1 MCKFNKPMIPAD
13 ATADERRS
21 LMFNALYSA
30 DLSEET
36 EKKAN
41 LTYISWS
48 QAWKVF
54 KIFYPSATYKIFT
67 NPNTGL
73 PVFES
78 EMGLMVHTSVQAD
91 GIEYEDWLPVMDY
104 NNRAMKS
111 VPYTIQVYDK
121 QSKQYIEKRIEAA
134 TTICVSSCVKVSSHK
149 AFLFRNRLMKEYP
162 TNPIAT
168 HWNKDSCCHILT
180 CLGKNNICTNFHA

>member
-54 KIFYPSATYKIFT
+54 KIFYPSATYKIFHKPKYRT
-67 NPNTGL
+67 P
-73 PVFES
+73 
-78 EMGLMVHTSVQAD
+78 
-91 GIEYEDWLPVMDY
+91 
-104 NNRAMKS
+104 
-111 VPYTIQVYDK
+111 
-121 QSKQYIEKRIEAA
+121 
-134 TTICVSSCVKVSSHK
+134 CV
-149 AFLFRNRLMKEYP
+149 
-162 TNPIAT
+162 
-168 HWNKDSCCHILT
+168 
-180 CLGKNNICTNFHA
+180 

>member
-21 LMFNALYSA
+21 LMFNALHSA

-134 TTICVSSCVKVSSHK
+134 TTFDCNSAIQRSMVRAIARHGLGLYIYNGSNV
-149 AFLFRNRLMKEYP
+149 Y
-162 TNPIAT
+162 NPRRPYSIQAY
-168 HWNKDSCCHILT
+168 
-180 CLGKNNICTNFHA
+180 